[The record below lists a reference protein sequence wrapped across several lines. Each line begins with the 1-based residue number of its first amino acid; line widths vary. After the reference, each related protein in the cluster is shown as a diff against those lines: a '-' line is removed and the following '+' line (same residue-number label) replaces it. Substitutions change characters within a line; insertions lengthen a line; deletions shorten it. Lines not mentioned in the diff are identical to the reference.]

1 MNAGGSLPLESNVT
15 APAEPTPVF
24 EETDC
29 GIVVHVDGEQVAW
42 EDYVDSISEDAM
54 VLGFLF
60 WRADGGDR
68 GSEEVH
74 LVAPGVVVHWRTCED
89 ADEQTLHE
97 GVEDVGAFALDLIED
112 SDMHIVLATHIHGP
126 LFDGNTSLPVPL
138 LPMTP
143 ELTATAYGDDFD
155 GSQFYVGECSGVAE
169 EVCEEFNR
177 RVGSGGYH
185 RVSELLNAGSETWR
199 QWVVD
204 LLVSYNSSIED
215 LVDQYPMTETEHYLQ
230 SERRRRLGGLTAEEL
245 VEAATGALWDLRPG
259 GRPKPQETWQL
270 EVFE

>member
-24 EETDC
+24 EETDR
-29 GIVVHVDGEQVAW
+29 GVVVHVDGERVAW
-42 EDYVDSISEDAM
+42 EDYVDGISEDSM
-54 VLGFLF
+54 VLRFLF
-60 WRADGGDR
+60 WSADGGDC

-74 LVAPGVVVHWRTCED
+74 LVAPGVVLHWRTCED

-112 SDMHIVLATHIHGP
+112 SDMHIVLATHIYGP

-143 ELTATAYGDDFD
+143 ILTATSYGDDFD
-155 GSQFYVGECSGVAE
+155 EPQFYVGECSMAAE
-169 EVCEEFNR
+169 KVCEEFHR
-177 RVGSGGYH
+177 RVGSGENP
-185 RVSELLNAGSETWR
+185 RVSELLKVGSETWR

-215 LVDQYPMTETEHYLQ
+215 LADRYPMTEAEFYLR
-230 SERRRRLGGLTAEEL
+230 SERRRRLGDLTAEKL
-245 VEAATGALWDLRPG
+245 VEAATGALWDLHPG
-259 GRPKPQETWQL
+259 GRLKPQETWQL